1 MEKLKV
7 FGLMTLLTLLLVGLG
22 GYIGGNGGAILFF
35 VIALAMNFGMYW
47 FSDKIVLKQYRAHIV
62 EPGEEGGRFDALYEM
77 VDRLRQRAGLPMPV
91 VAVSEQMQPNAFATG
106 RNPKHAV
113 VCVTRGM
120 WELVTRGQM
129 TVEELEGVMAH
140 ELAHVKNR
148 HMLVGTVAAS
158 MAGAIMLIGSMLR
171 WGAIFG
177 GFGGRD
183 NEGNNPLA
191 LIALAILAP
200 IAAMVVQMA
209 ISRRNEFEADEDG
222 AEISGKPLALASAL
236 RKIET
241 IATRHPMQVS
251 PSAAHLAIV
260 NPLAGV
266 GGISGLFRTHPATDD
281 RVARLQ
287 QLAEKQDAARLTSSR

>member
-7 FGLMTLLTLLLVGLG
+7 FGLMTLLTVLLVGLG
-22 GYIGGNGGAILFF
+22 GYIGGNGGAIMFF

-47 FSDKIVLKQYRAHIV
+47 FSDKIVLKQYRAHIIQ
-62 EPGEEGGRFDALYEM
+62 PGEEGGRFDELYAM

-120 WELVTRGQM
+120 WELVTRGHM

-140 ELAHVKNR
+140 ELAHVKHR
-148 HMLVGTVAAS
+148 HMLVGTIAAS
-158 MAGAIMLIGSMLR
+158 MAGAVMLIGRMLQ

-177 GFGGRD
+177 GGGRD
-183 NEGNNPLA
+183 RDSNPLA
-191 LIALAILAP
+191 LLALAILAP

-209 ISRRNEFEADEDG
+209 ISRRNEFEADEGG
-222 AEISGKPLALASAL
+222 AQISGKPLALASAL
-236 RKIET
+236 RKIESF
-241 IATRHPMQVS
+241 AERNPMNVS
-251 PSAAHLAIV
+251 PSAAHLAII

-266 GGISGLFRTHPATDD
+266 GGISGLFRTHPPTDD

-287 QLAEKQDAARLTSSR
+287 QIAGRADVERLTR

>member
-22 GYIGGNGGAILFF
+22 GYIGGNGGAIMFF

-62 EPGEEGGRFDALYEM
+62 QPGEEGGRFDELYAM
-77 VDRLRQRAGLPMPV
+77 VDRLRQRAKLPMPV
-91 VAVSEQMQPNAFATG
+91 VAVSEQAQPNAFATG
-106 RNPKHAV
+106 RNPQHAV

-148 HMLVGTVAAS
+148 HMLVGTIAAS
-158 MAGAIMLIGSMLR
+158 MAGAVMLIGRMLQF
-171 WGAIFG
+171 GAFFG
-177 GFGGRD
+177 GGRD
-183 NEGNNPLA
+183 DEGGNPFA
-191 LIALAILAP
+191 LLALAILAP

-209 ISRRNEFEADEDG
+209 VSRRNEFEADQDG

-236 RKIET
+236 RKIES
-241 IATRHPMQVS
+241 IAERHPMQVS
-251 PSAAHLAIV
+251 PSAAHLAII

-266 GGISGLFRTHPATDD
+266 GGIAGLFRTHPATED
-281 RVARLQ
+281 RVERLQ
-287 QLAEKQDAARLTSSR
+287 QLAARPEFQQLAR